1 MSANGTVPEP
11 ADLDIS
17 TLVPHAPPVLALDRI
32 DHVDESSLSA
42 RVTIREDSIFCEPGV
57 GVPVWVALEF
67 FGQAVAALEGVRAR
81 DSARPVPVGY
91 LLGTRRFL
99 TPIQAFPVGARL
111 QLSVRELHA
120 DPTGLALFHGAI
132 EGEEIAIEC
141 RFSVYRKADG
151 EQDGHD

>member
-1 MSANGTVPEP
+1 MSANGAVPDP

-17 TLVPHAPPVLALDRI
+17 TLVPHAPPVLSLDRI

-42 RVTIREDSIFCEPGV
+42 QVTIREDSIFCESGA
-57 GVPVWVALEF
+57 GVPVWIALEF

-81 DSARPVPVGY
+81 SSGRPLPVGY

-120 DPTGLALFHGAI
+120 DPTGLALFHGTI
-132 EGEEIAIEC
+132 EVGGIAIEC
-141 RFSVYRKADG
+141 RFSVYRPGDE
-151 EQDGHD
+151 EQDGNG